1 MIKPGSHS
9 SRPIRQYVAAAAVC
23 MTFLA
28 GAGAASVGGA
38 RQISAD
44 CDFADAV
51 AVVSEESDQV
61 SVPGCRQ
68 LLRTGAP
75 ILPFRTVRL
84 LIPPGTRVEAVFT
97 EMREPT
103 KVLPGFWRIGHARP
117 PVNPSDGRHTSEQNE
132 IDAGPDPAI
141 YSSSNPYP
149 AVRAELASVQR
160 MGDYDVAF
168 VRVYPVQYKPAVG
181 ELEFAGRLTV
191 VLNVTKSP
199 VQTASIPPTA
209 KHRARQRI
217 ERMIDNPALLAEYDQ
232 RPVAKLQA
240 TTPAFDY
247 LLITRS
253 NLVQAFS
260 PLLTAKAASGLS
272 PKVETVEAIASSY
285 AGRDLPEQI
294 RNYIK
299 YAYTNWGVTYVL
311 LGGDVS
317 TVPCRYAYVGMG
329 SLVPGQPLVPTDTYF
344 ACLDGSWNG
353 DGDSRWGE
361 PDDGD
366 DGGDVDLLSEV
377 FVGRA
382 PVDTPAEA
390 MIFVEKNVRYATN
403 GHPLPDTALFLAEVL
418 SETSNGLAQGGDMF
432 DPLLPLFADYR
443 ITWMDDRFTTPR
455 WTKTDAITAI
465 NQSPHLVLLN
475 GHGNDFTLIGLE
487 NYPARAIETAD
498 LDALAN
504 AYPFLAYSVGCN
516 VGQFDNDRYSPD
528 SIGEELLKRNNRGA
542 FAAILNSR
550 LGWYDSQDESKYSG
564 EFQRQF
570 FYQLLTRQPHHLGVA
585 NQLGKQDLI
594 AHVESGGIMTYR
606 WCYYEITL
614 FGDPHAE
621 WQMPLPSPTDSDGDG
636 ALDRDEEI
644 AGTDPT
650 NPSSVFGLRIK
661 PHGPSNAVS
670 LEWPSANGRTY
681 SIWVSQEI
689 AGNAFA
695 LITNNI
701 VATPPT
707 NVFIDQNVGHE
718 KRFYRVTIQ
727 R

>member
-1 MIKPGSHS
+1 MIRPGPHNS
-9 SRPIRQYVAAAAVC
+9 SAILRRIAMAAACV
-23 MTFLA
+23 TLL
-28 GAGAASVGGA
+28 ASVGAANAGSA

-44 CDFADAV
+44 CDFADPVV
-51 AVVSEESDQV
+51 AALVDSDQV
-61 SVPGCRQ
+61 SVPGCQQ
-68 LLRTGAP
+68 LFRSGAP

-84 LIPPGTRVEAVFT
+84 LIPPGTRVETVFA
-97 EMREPT
+97 EVRESPR
-103 KVLPGFWRIGHARP
+103 VLPGFWRIGHARP
-117 PVNPSDGRHTSEQNE
+117 PVNTAHNQDASQQND
-132 IDAGPDPAI
+132 IDAGPDPVI
-141 YSSSNPYP
+141 YSSANPYP

-160 MGDYDVAF
+160 MADYDVAF
-168 VRVYPVQYKPAVG
+168 VRVYPVQYKPALG
-181 ELEFAGRLTV
+181 QLAFAGRLTV
-191 VLNVTKSP
+191 VLNVTQSP
-199 VQTASIPPTA
+199 VQTASVPTRA
-209 KHRARQRI
+209 EHRTRQLI
-217 ERMIDNPALLAEYDQ
+217 EHMIDNPALLAEYDQ
-232 RPVAKLQA
+232 RPVTKLQGV
-240 TTPAFDY
+240 TPVFDY

-260 PLLTAKAASGLS
+260 PLLTAKAASGLNV
-272 PKVETVEAIASSY
+272 KVQTVESIASSY

-294 RNYIK
+294 RNYIR

-317 TVPCRYAYVGMG
+317 IVPCRYAYVGMG
-329 SLVPGQPLVPTDTYF
+329 SLVPGQPIVPTDTYF

-390 MIFVEKNVRYATN
+390 MIFVEKTIRYAAN
-403 GHPLPDTALFLAEVL
+403 GHPWPDTALFLAELL

-432 DPLLPLFADYR
+432 DPLLPLFADYKV
-443 ITWMDDRFTTPR
+443 TWLDDRFTTPA
-455 WTKTDAITAI
+455 WTKADAITAM
-465 NQSPHLVLLN
+465 NQSPHLVLFN

-487 NYPARAIETAD
+487 NYPARAVETAH

-516 VGQFDNDRYSPD
+516 VGQFDNDRFSPD

-570 FYQLLTRQPHHLGVA
+570 FYQLLTQQPRHLGVA

-621 WQMPLPSPTDSDGDG
+621 WQMPVSSPADTDGDG

-644 AGTDPT
+644 AGTDPA
-650 NPSSVFGLRIK
+650 NPSSVLGLRIK
-661 PHGPSNAVS
+661 PHGPGTAVS
-670 LEWPSANGRTY
+670 LEWPSASGRTY
-681 SIWVSQEI
+681 SVWVSQKI
-689 AGNAFA
+689 AGSDFA
-695 LITNNI
+695 LLTNNI
-701 VATPPT
+701 VATQPT
-707 NVFIDQNVGHE
+707 NIFIDQNDGYE
-718 KRFYRVTIQ
+718 TRFYRVSVE

>member
-1 MIKPGSHS
+1 MIKPGWHN
-9 SRPIRQYVAAAAVC
+9 SRAVGHRIATAAACA
-23 MTFLA
+23 TFLA
-28 GAGAASVGGA
+28 VVSAANVSGV
-38 RQISAD
+38 RRISAD
-44 CDFADAV
+44 CDFSDP
-51 AVVSEESDQV
+51 VVIASEESDQV
-61 SVPGCRQ
+61 NVPGCQQ

-84 LIPPGTRVEAVFT
+84 LIPPGTRVEAVLT

-117 PVNPSDGRHTSEQNE
+117 PVTPTDDRHASQQN
-132 IDAGPDPAI
+132 DVNAGPDPVI

-149 AVRAELASVQR
+149 AVRAELASMQR
-160 MGDYDVAF
+160 MADYDVAF
-168 VRVYPVQYKPAVG
+168 VRVYPVQYKPAMG
-181 ELEFAGRLTV
+181 ELAFAGRLTV

-199 VQTASIPPTA
+199 VQTASIPA
-209 KHRARQRI
+209 RGKHRARQRV
-217 ERMIDNPALLAEYDQ
+217 EQMIDNPALLAEYDQ
-232 RPVAKLQA
+232 GPIAKLQA
-240 TTPAFDY
+240 ITPTYDY

-260 PLLTAKAASGLS
+260 PLLTAKAASGIA
-272 PKVETVEAIASSY
+272 PKVETVESIAASF

-294 RNYIK
+294 RNYIR

-366 DGGDVDLLSEV
+366 EGGDVDLLSEV

-390 MIFVEKNVRYATN
+390 MIFVEKTVRYAAN
-403 GHPLPDTALFLAEVL
+403 AHPWPDTALFLAEVL

-443 ITWMDDRFTTPR
+443 VTWLDDRFTTPR
-455 WTKTDAITAI
+455 WTKADAITAL

-487 NYPARAIETAD
+487 NYPARAVETSD

-504 AYPFLAYSVGCN
+504 AFPFLAYSVGCN

-564 EFQRQF
+564 EFQHSF
-570 FYQLLTRQPHHLGVA
+570 FYQLLTQGSHHLGVA
-585 NQLGKQDLI
+585 NQLGKEDLI

-614 FGDPHAE
+614 FGDPHTE
-621 WQMPLPSPTDSDGDG
+621 WQMPLPSPGDSDGDG
-636 ALDRDEEI
+636 ASDRDEEI
-644 AGTDPT
+644 AGTDPA
-650 NPSSVFGLRIK
+650 NPSSVLGLRIK
-661 PHGPSNAVS
+661 RDGAGNAVS
-670 LEWPSANGRTY
+670 LEWPSASGRTY
-681 SIWVSQEI
+681 SVWVSQKI
-689 AGNAFA
+689 AGNDFA
-695 LITNNI
+695 LLTNNI
-701 VATPPT
+701 VATQPT
-707 NVFIDQNVGHE
+707 NTYIDQNGGYE
-718 KRFYRVTIQ
+718 TRFYRVTVQ

>member
-1 MIKPGSHS
+1 MITPGWHS
-9 SRPIRQYVAAAAVC
+9 SIAVQRHVAMAAAC
-23 MTFLA
+23 MTLL
-28 GAGAASVGGA
+28 GGVTAANVGGA
-38 RQISAD
+38 RQISAE
-44 CDFADAV
+44 CDFADPIVV
-51 AVVSEESDQV
+51 ASEESEQV
-61 SVPGCRQ
+61 NVPGCQQ

-84 LIPPGTRVEAVFT
+84 LIPPGTRVQAVFT
-97 EMREPT
+97 EVREPAR
-103 KVLPGFWRIGHARP
+103 VLPGFWRIGHARP
-117 PVNPSDGRHTSEQNE
+117 PVTPTRERHLFQQND
-132 IDAGPDPAI
+132 IDTGPDPAI
-141 YSSSNPYP
+141 YSSSDPYP
-149 AVRAELASVQR
+149 AVRAELTSVQR
-160 MGDYDVAF
+160 MGDYNVAF
-168 VRVYPVQYKPAVG
+168 VRVYPVQYKPAMG

-191 VLNVTKSP
+191 VLDVTKSP
-199 VQTASIPPTA
+199 VQTDSIPARA
-209 KHRARQRI
+209 KHCARQHI
-217 ERMIDNPALLAEYDQ
+217 EHMIDNPALLAEYDQ

-240 TTPAFDY
+240 IAPSFDY

-260 PLLTAKAASGLS
+260 PLITAKAAIGLA
-272 PKVETVEAIASSY
+272 PIVQTVESIAASY

-294 RNYIK
+294 RNYIR

-382 PVDTPAEA
+382 PVDTPAET
-390 MIFVEKNVRYATN
+390 MIFVEKTIRYAAN
-403 GHPLPDTALFLAEVL
+403 GHPWPDTALFLAEIL

-443 ITWMDDRFTTPR
+443 ITWLDDRFTRPR
-455 WTKTDAITAI
+455 WTKADAIMAL

-487 NYPARAIETAD
+487 NYPARAVETAD
-498 LDALAN
+498 LDALTN

-528 SIGEELLKRNNRGA
+528 SIGEELLKRNNHGA

-550 LGWYDSQDESKYSG
+550 LGWYDSQDEAKYSG

-570 FYQLLTRQPHHLGVA
+570 FYQLLTREPHHLGVA
-585 NQLGKQDLI
+585 NQLAKQDLI

-621 WQMPLPSPTDSDGDG
+621 WQMPIPSPSDSDGDG

-644 AGTDPT
+644 AGTDPA
-650 NPSSVFGLRIK
+650 NPSSVLGLRIK
-661 PHGPSNAVS
+661 RDGPGNSVA
-670 LEWPSANGRTY
+670 LEWPSASGRTY
-681 SIWVSQEI
+681 SVWVSQKI
-689 AGNAFA
+689 AGNDFA
-695 LITNNI
+695 LLTNNI
-701 VATPPT
+701 VATQPT
-707 NVFIDQNVGHE
+707 NIFVDQNAGYE
-718 KRFYRVTIQ
+718 TRFYRVTVQ